1 MLMTEHIPAAMVAA
15 AIAPSLLLLWLVV
28 AADSRPEP
36 PSLVVT
42 AFGLGVLCVVVALG
56 VELTLKSIIPVA
68 HNPWLA
74 ADQTG
79 LLIAAIP
86 EETLKI
92 SVIAAIALR
101 VRAFDEPMDGVV
113 YGAAVGLGFA
123 ALENLLYLMSHK
135 DWGSVAVMRGL
146 SSVPFHGSLGAIAGI
161 YLARARFSGELG
173 WPRRGRWHRPR
184 LILMAWL
191 IPVGLHA
198 VFDAALFSLPNVNVN
213 TPDGAGLTATI
224 LKVAA
229 IAGFGPMIFAT
240 LLARRL
246 AHRQAAWLIS
256 KRLPASHWRRIW
268 AECVIGVGT
277 SLVALP
283 LIIAGNSMTRFA
295 GGACLAIAVGVSWK
309 CGRSLRDAAQ
319 QRHMLGTVRSP

>member
-1 MLMTEHIPAAMVAA
+1 
-15 AIAPSLLLLWLVV
+15 
-28 AADSRPEP
+28 
-36 PSLVVT
+36 
-42 AFGLGVLCVVVALG
+42 
-56 VELTLKSIIPVA
+56 VELALKSIIPVA

-92 SVIAAIALR
+92 SIIAAIALR

-113 YGAAVGLGFA
+113 YGTAVGLGFA
-123 ALENLLYLMSHK
+123 ALENLMYLMSHK
-135 DWGSVAVMRGL
+135 NWGTVAMMRGL

-173 WPRRGRWHRPR
+173 GPRRGQWHRPR

-198 VFDAALFSLPNVNVN
+198 VFDAALFSLPNVNFN
-213 TPDGAGLTATI
+213 TPGGDDMTALI

-229 IAGFGPMIFAT
+229 VAGFGPMIFAA

-246 AHRQAAWLIS
+246 AHRQAAWLQS
-256 KRLPASHWRRIW
+256 KRLPASHWRRVW
-268 AECVIGVGT
+268 AECVICAGAG
-277 SLVALP
+277 LMALP

-309 CGRSLRDAAQ
+309 CGKSLRDAAQ
-319 QRHMLGTVRSP
+319 QHHMVATVRSP